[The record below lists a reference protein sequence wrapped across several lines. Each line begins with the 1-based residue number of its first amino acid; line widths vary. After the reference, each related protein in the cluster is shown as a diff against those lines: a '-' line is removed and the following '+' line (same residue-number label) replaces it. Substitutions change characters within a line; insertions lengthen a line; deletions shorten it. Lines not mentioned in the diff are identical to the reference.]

1 MKKELNYFN
10 IEELYGGD
18 QERLKDFWM
27 HVGGCAA
34 VTACD
39 LSIYMDLYKG
49 TKTEENGL
57 YPFELTALTKADY
70 DRFAM
75 LMKPYL
81 RPRFSGIDKLEIY
94 LKGFGRYLDDHG
106 CSRIRIEG
114 FSNERPYEEAVK
126 TLISRIDHGFP
137 VPYLNLRH
145 KDKTFSD
152 FEWHWFLLTG
162 YEVLDDTVMVKV
174 VSYGEYVWFDFQKL
188 WNTGCAPKGGM
199 ILVWDSEDP
208 ADCDP
213 AKKALAD
220 GDPANPNTAD
230 SDSARDSASDSTSD
244 SARDSTSDSTN
255 AGPAEAA
262 IINAAAQRSS
272 ATVVAEERYGL
283 TDQYLFERLSGLT
296 SIDSL
301 SFHEREMADRLKAE
315 LEALGIHAEE
325 DDAAEKLHG
334 NAGNLYAFVK
344 GTLPGPPI
352 LLSAHMDTVVPGT
365 GKKAVWDKEAGI
377 IRSDGTTVLGADD
390 ASGILEILEALRIM
404 GEKDYLPHRD
414 LEILFTVGEEAF
426 GYGANAFDCSRIQA
440 REAYVLDVNGP
451 VGTAVYKAPTILSF
465 EARILGRAAHAGF
478 EPEAGIHA
486 IQIMSRAVASLKL
499 GHLDEETTCNIG
511 TVQGGKAVNIVPA
524 EASCRGEIRSYRH
537 EKALETLEEVRRA
550 FQAEADAAGAGFEF
564 SPVVHLKAFETDSK
578 ENVFEDFRA
587 ACDMISVD
595 PEFRASF
602 GGSDQNVYAQYKIPG
617 LVLSCGMEN
626 IHTTEEYIR
635 IEDIRRAIML
645 ILGLVIQ

>member
-1 MKKELNYFN
+1 MKKELDYFN

-18 QERLKDFWM
+18 QEKFKDFWM

-49 TKTEENGL
+49 TKTADGGL
-57 YPFELTALTKADY
+57 YPFALSELTKADY
-70 DRFAM
+70 ERFA
-75 LMKPYL
+75 LIMKPYL

-94 LKGFGRYLDDHG
+94 LRGFGRYLKDHE
-106 CSRIRIEG
+106 CSRIRLAG
-114 FSNERPYEEAVK
+114 FSNHRTYADAVSA
-126 TLISRIDHGFP
+126 LVSRIDHGFP

-145 KDKTFSD
+145 RDSTFSD

-162 YEVLDDTVMVKV
+162 YELLDDTVMVKV

-188 WNTGCAPKGGM
+188 WNTGCSPKGGM
-199 ILVWDSEDP
+199 ILVWDSADP
-208 ADCDP
+208 SDADPEKP
-213 AKKALAD
+213 AAE
-220 GDPANPNTAD
+220 TA
-230 SDSARDSASDSTSD
+230 A
-244 SARDSTSDSTN
+244 
-255 AGPAEAA
+255 
-262 IINAAAQRSS
+262 NAAPTDSRSS
-272 ATVVAEERYGL
+272 AEVVAEERYGL
-283 TDQYLFERLSGLT
+283 TDQYLFERLSSLT
-296 SIDSL
+296 AIDSL
-301 SFHEREMADRLKAE
+301 SFHERDMADRLKAE

-325 DDAAEKLHG
+325 DDAAEKLNG

-352 LLSAHMDTVVPGT
+352 LLSSHMDTVVPGT
-365 GKKAVWDKEAGI
+365 GKKAVWDRENSI

-426 GYGANAFDCSRIQA
+426 GYGANAFDCSRIKA
-440 REAYVLDVNGP
+440 KEAYVLDVNGP

-486 IQIMSRAVASLKL
+486 VQIMSRAIAALKL

-524 EASCRGEIRSYRH
+524 EAVCRGEIRSWRH
-537 EKALETLEEVRRA
+537 EKALETLENVRKIFA
-550 FQAEADAAGAGFEF
+550 AEADAAGAGFEF
-564 SPVVHLKAFETDSK
+564 APVVHLKAFETDPQ
-578 ENVFEDFRA
+578 EQVFEDFRA
-587 ACDMISVD
+587 ACDMISVE
-595 PEFRASF
+595 PEFKPSF
-602 GGSDQNVYAQYKIPG
+602 GGSDQNVFAQFGIPG

-626 IHTTEEYIR
+626 IHTVDEYIR
-635 IEDIRRAIML
+635 IEDIRKAIML